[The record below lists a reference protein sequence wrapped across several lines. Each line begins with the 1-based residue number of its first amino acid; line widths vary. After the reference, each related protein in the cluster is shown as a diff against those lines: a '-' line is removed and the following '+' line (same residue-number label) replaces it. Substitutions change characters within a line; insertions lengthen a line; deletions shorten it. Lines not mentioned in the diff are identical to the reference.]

1 MKDRKGKNII
11 EHCLV
16 KYQVGTPY
24 EAIFKLVKDK
34 KGVLRFHFPKGDGHD
49 MEGMCIKQGW
59 SEKSD
64 SKISEIVFSPADY
77 HTNTICYA
85 SCSDGISSDVS
96 EVNGICPD
104 CGEPTVDGDSA
115 RGCGYSPLV
124 CETCGD
130 RPCDGSC

>member
-49 MEGMCIKQGW
+49 MEGMSIEEGW
-59 SEKSD
+59 NETSD
-64 SKISEIVFSPADY
+64 SKVSEIVFFPDEY
-77 HTNTICYA
+77 HYGKVQEV
-85 SCSDGISSDVS
+85 SCCDGWSSDVS
-96 EVNGICPD
+96 EVDGVCPECD
-104 CGEPTVDGDSA
+104 GPTVDGYA
-115 RGCGYSPLV
+115 ACGCGYSPKI
-124 CETCGD
+124 CSTCD
-130 RPCDGSC
+130 YCPCDGSC